1 MTQEQAAQ
9 EQHRVQLTAN
19 NLVTDY
25 CNRTKK
31 KVKNLKHDDY
41 LQIIGHAAAVGIY
54 TGLKMAKET
63 MSKYTNESI
72 HITPEAVEGTPV
84 EQGAAD

>member
-1 MTQEQAAQ
+1 MTQEQQAQ

-25 CNRTKK
+25 CNKSKK
-31 KVKNLKHDDY
+31 KVKNLKHEDY

-54 TGLKMAKET
+54 TGLKMAKES
-63 MSKYTNESI
+63 MMKYTNEPV
-72 HITPEAVEGTPV
+72 HTTPETMESPTA
-84 EQGAAD
+84 Q

>member
-1 MTQEQAAQ
+1 MEQATQEQ

-19 NLVTDY
+19 NLITDY

-54 TGLKMAKET
+54 TGLKMAKES
-63 MSKYTNESI
+63 MSKYTNKSKDETETAS
-72 HITPEAVEGTPV
+72 
-84 EQGAAD
+84 